1 MSSELIIFKKDTDA
15 VGTNRGF
22 VYQYLKTLIQ
32 WLHNYKSGIDSSIYC
47 EVEDDIKQ
55 INRESQAIQWTQV
68 KCYSSVF
75 NLNHRDITKSLHN
88 FFVLF
93 VSSNQ
98 YDGNFCFETNSKISR
113 NDKLLKEWISSQP
126 IKNSNMKLISSLVVE
141 VQKILLDTTLET
153 KNLLLKD
160 IATKIST
167 IEKSKSKSVA
177 TKKKN
182 LQLIDNLK
190 KEHQLRE
197 NLALEMHDNIMDIEM
212 ISKFILNIK
221 WSFDSITP
229 EVSIERLKDEAI
241 KLIEEIDTK
250 VPAELYFNRLLSEI
264 FLKSTESEIED
275 RCLDNALLKEIFTET
290 EVQIK
295 ENIEQVFIDRFD
307 AIESILQSGFGE
319 VNTTLTTISKKID
332 TISATAIFQTEVSM
346 IDLPVVES
354 EDLEQIMLSDSEK
367 QSKLAK
373 KIEMINIKD
382 PELQDSLISV
392 ATELRCRYLLF
403 LQKLKLENLNSHY
416 TALKQLEAKVKMLCT
431 NTVIDNDAEE
441 NEGFDART
449 FWRSFQEELKLLL
462 KDLKTRKNIDFDEEI
477 VFAQMYQMA
486 AECHL
491 RWHRLEGDKDER
503 RK

>member
-1 MSSELIIFKKDTDA
+1 
-15 VGTNRGF
+15 
-22 VYQYLKTLIQ
+22 
-32 WLHNYKSGIDSSIYC
+32 
-47 EVEDDIKQ
+47 
-55 INRESQAIQWTQV
+55 
-68 KCYSSVF
+68 
-75 NLNHRDITKSLHN
+75 
-88 FFVLF
+88 
-93 VSSNQ
+93 
-98 YDGNFCFETNSKISR
+98 
-113 NDKLLKEWISSQP
+113 
-126 IKNSNMKLISSLVVE
+126 
-141 VQKILLDTTLET
+141 
-153 KNLLLKD
+153 
-160 IATKIST
+160 
-167 IEKSKSKSVA
+167 
-177 TKKKN
+177 
-182 LQLIDNLK
+182 
-190 KEHQLRE
+190 
-197 NLALEMHDNIMDIEM
+197 
-212 ISKFILNIK
+212 
-221 WSFDSITP
+221 
-229 EVSIERLKDEAI
+229 
-241 KLIEEIDTK
+241 
-250 VPAELYFNRLLSEI
+250 
-264 FLKSTESEIED
+264 
-275 RCLDNALLKEIFTET
+275 
-290 EVQIK
+290 
-295 ENIEQVFIDRFD
+295 
-307 AIESILQSGFGE
+307 
-319 VNTTLTTISKKID
+319 
-332 TISATAIFQTEVSM
+332 M